1 MAQNPEKNQAPAV
14 PDRLPVLPLRGAVVF
29 PLMVTPLQVGQARSL
44 RLIQD
49 LGPGNRIL
57 GLFAVRGEQV
67 EEPGPSDLYEV
78 GTAASVIQLAHLPD
92 GHVNI
97 VVQGLK
103 RIRLLEVIQQ
113 DPYFVARV
121 QPLEEVTSDT
131 PETEALRRGALELF
145 VELVRLSPLLPEALA
160 AAAMNLDD
168 ANSLADFIAAHLNLS
183 LEERQAL
190 LVTLDVHAR
199 LRQVSI
205 YLTRE
210 VDLARIGQKVQAQI
224 REEVD
229 RGQREAFLRRQ
240 LEAIQ
245 RELGVLDDRSQEPQA
260 LRSRIVEAEMPA
272 DVRKEAEREVDRLA
286 KLPPAA
292 PEYAMTRTYLDWL
305 VSLPWTKETEDQV
318 NLGAA
323 HRILDDDHEDLEK
336 VKERILEFLAVRVL
350 RAEAKGPIL
359 CFVGPP
365 GVGKTSLGR
374 SIARALGRR
383 FARLTL
389 GGVHDEAEIR
399 GHRRTYVGAL
409 PGRIIQSL
417 RRAGTRNPVMMLDEL
432 DKIGAD
438 FRGDPAAALL
448 EVLDPEQNHAFLDHY
463 LDVPFDL
470 SHVLFIGTANV
481 TATIPPALLDR
492 LEVIEIPGYTEDQK
506 LAIAMHHLLP
516 RQLEEHGLTEARL
529 RIDEEALRRII
540 REYTEE
546 AGVRGLEREIA
557 AICRKAARR
566 VAEGAQDAIVVK
578 AEDVSQFLGPPK
590 VLPELLE
597 ERDEVGVVTGLAWTP
612 AGGDVLFVEAAVVRG
627 RGRLVLTGHLGQ
639 VMQESAR
646 AALTYVRSRAEALGI
661 DPARLETED
670 LHIHVPGG
678 AIPKDGPSAGVA
690 IATAIASA
698 AARVPVR
705 RRVAMTG
712 EITLR
717 GKVLPV
723 GGIREKL
730 LAADRAGVETVLL
743 PRRNEK
749 DLEDVPARIRR
760 TLRLVFVDHTDEVL
774 KEALPLPVPLAVA
787 GGSAVQSP
795 DASGE
800 PGRPLE
806 RGER

>member
-1 MAQNPEKNQAPAV
+1 MVEDPEKNQPLAV

-29 PLMVTPLQVGQARSL
+29 PLMVTPLHVGQARSL

-49 LGPGNRIL
+49 LGPGNRIV
-57 GLFAVRGEQV
+57 GLFAVRSEQV
-67 EEPGPSDLYEV
+67 EEPGPSDLYQV
-78 GTAASVIQLAHLPD
+78 GTAASIIQLAHLPD
-92 GHVNI
+92 GRVNL

-103 RIRLLEVIQQ
+103 RIRLEEVIQQ
-113 DPYFVARV
+113 DPYLVARV
-121 QPLEEVTSDT
+121 QPLEEITSDA
-131 PETEALRRGALELF
+131 PETQALRRGALELF
-145 VELVRLSPLLPEALA
+145 VELVRLSPLLPDALA
-160 AAAMNLDD
+160 AAAMNLDE
-168 ANSLADFIAAHLNLS
+168 SSPLADFIAAHLNLS

-190 LVTLDVHAR
+190 LETLDVHAR
-199 LRQVSI
+199 LRQVSV

-210 VDLARIGQKVQAQI
+210 VDLARIGQKVQAEI

-245 RELGVLDDRSQEPQA
+245 RELGVLDDRSQELQV
-260 LRSRIVEAEMPA
+260 LRSRIAEAEMPA
-272 DVRKEAEREVDRLA
+272 EVQKEAEREVDRLA

-318 NLGAA
+318 NLGEA
-323 HRILDDDHEDLEK
+323 RRVLDDDHEDLEK

-409 PGRIIQSL
+409 PGRIIQAL

-481 TATIPPALLDR
+481 TATIPPALFDR

-516 RQLEEHGLTEARL
+516 RQLGEHGLTEARL
-529 RIDEEALRRII
+529 RIHEEALRRII

-566 VAEGAQDAIVVK
+566 VAEGAQDVIVVR
-578 AEDVSQFLGPPK
+578 AEDVPQFLGPPK

-597 ERDEVGVVTGLAWTP
+597 ERDAVGVVTGLAWTP
-612 AGGDVLFVEAAVVRG
+612 AGGDVLFVEAALVRG

-646 AALTYVRSRAEALGI
+646 AALTYVRSRAETLGI
-661 DPARLETED
+661 DPARFDQDD

-730 LAADRAGVETVLL
+730 LAADRAGVATVLL

-749 DLEDVPARIRR
+749 DLEDVPERIRR
-760 TLRLVFVDHTDEVL
+760 TLRLVFVDHMDEVL
-774 KEALPLPVPLAVA
+774 KEALPLPAPLAVA
-787 GGSAVQSP
+787 GGKP
-795 DASGE
+795 DDHDQ
-800 PGRPLE
+800 
-806 RGER
+806 